1 MDKNYYDM
9 YNKVEKG
16 EVNKIPDF
24 KNNNN
29 ISAFYNG
36 VRRASNI
43 IDDESPKVEWIIEKI
58 LDNRKSKFVIFSHYI
73 NMGIKPI
80 MAELDKKKISYM
92 SVTGSM
98 NIQNRKEA
106 VELYNS
112 GKIKI
117 LFISKAGSEGLDL
130 KNTNYII
137 ILESSWNENEI
148 EQIIGRGIRYKS
160 HIDLHKSKQKVSVYQ
175 LYCVK
180 PKEYENL
187 DIIVKNYL
195 LDYKDEI
202 LSVDI
207 YLRNYAKIK
216 QIKIEDFYK
225 AIRKIIKN

>member
-1 MDKNYYDM
+1 
-9 YNKVEKG
+9 
-16 EVNKIPDF
+16 
-24 KNNNN
+24 
-29 ISAFYNG
+29 
-36 VRRASNI
+36 
-43 IDDESPKVEWIIEKI
+43 
-58 LDNRKSKFVIFSHYI
+58 
-73 NMGIKPI
+73 

-98 NIQNRKEA
+98 NMQNRKEA

-160 HIDLHKSKQKVSVYQ
+160 HIGLKKSKQKVSVYQ

-187 DIIVKNYL
+187 DMIVKNYL
-195 LDYKDEI
+195 LDYKDDI

-216 QIKIEDFYK
+216 QIKI
-225 AIRKIIKN
+225 